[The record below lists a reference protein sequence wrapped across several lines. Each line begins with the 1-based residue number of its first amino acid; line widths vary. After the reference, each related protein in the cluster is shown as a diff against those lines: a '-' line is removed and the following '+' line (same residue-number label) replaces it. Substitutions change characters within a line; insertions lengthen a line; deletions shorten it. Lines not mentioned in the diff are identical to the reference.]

1 MKISFINP
9 VLGGDYSALDIG
21 ITALASYLNQRTA
34 HKARICDLTFNRG
47 NWKDFL
53 GGHIKENRP
62 DIIAVSATTLYMSY
76 IRQIVKE
83 LKTVYH
89 LPVVIGGYHASI
101 YPEEILD
108 MEGVDFVCVGDGE
121 YVLAALMDRLE
132 NGLAL
137 TDVPGLGVK
146 YADKTAIN
154 PGGSFIKDIDSLP
167 IANWDLWQDL
177 DKYFY
182 FLGMLYFIGSRGCPY
197 QCSYCD
203 AVGIS
208 QAVKGNYYRLREPE
222 GYAREIAF
230 QWDKYRNRSMRL
242 AQLFDPVFTMDLNW
256 LSVFCRE
263 YKRLG
268 LFKELRFSAFSRVDH
283 LDEEKIKMLGESGCA
298 ILRVGVEAGDDFIRD
313 EIYGK
318 RISCA
323 KIKSI
328 FELCRKYKIALTAY
342 YMLGGPAETRE
353 TINKTI
359 KLAREL
365 KASRSA
371 FFIYKPFTEAGIRQV
386 AEHGGRIDQKL
397 WRAADNITFD
407 AVVELKDLKPDQIE
421 SLQKKA
427 YFLTFGRRLLSMI
440 FCQGPIYFIRLF
452 VYCFKGLAYGLDI
465 RYLITYYHI
474 YGYDNVDK

>member
-407 AVVELKDLKPDQIE
+407 AVVEL
-421 SLQKKA
+421 
-427 YFLTFGRRLLSMI
+427 
-440 FCQGPIYFIRLF
+440 
-452 VYCFKGLAYGLDI
+452 
-465 RYLITYYHI
+465 
-474 YGYDNVDK
+474 